1 MEDAKAY
8 QIDEKVAR
16 HFATKYGSNAEDLF
30 EIAQTAQYQ
39 ETGLPLDIYTELVY
53 SIQNEMVYKPTDFLI
68 RRTGKLYF
76 KIDDVLNYKDKI
88 VEVMDGLLDYTTA
101 EKDAFKAEL
110 DEAIDE
116 AQTGNNQPPVKE

>member
-1 MEDAKAY
+1 M
-8 QIDEKVAR
+8 AR